1 MHMKPTDKEHRI
13 FYGWYIIAVGVVGAI
28 IASGTSQLFMSIMLK
43 PITEEFGWSRSA
55 ATGAITAGTV
65 MAGLLSFPFGK
76 IVDRYGPR
84 VLTSVGALIIA
95 GAYFAISQFEYLW
108 QFYVIFIVAR
118 IVSMNAVAGIVPKTT
133 AVNWFR
139 RLRGRALGFISMAS
153 PLGSAMLVFIAQ
165 LIMLNNGWRF
175 VFIAFAAAM
184 VFFQVFPAALILR
197 RRPEDIGL
205 VPDGGPG
212 VYAPSTLKGKIYSE
226 EEYQWTLS
234 QAIRTKTLWLLIV
247 ANIVMPTVGAGIG
260 FHLASYYTDVGID
273 ATIAVGAISVYA
285 LTGAFANVI
294 WGFLSERFTERF
306 LAAAAM
312 ALTAVA
318 IVYLQSVRT
327 TTGAFIFAIVYG
339 LTLRGEGTLFNII
352 LAQYYGRNS
361 YGGISGF
368 VFPFHMLGL
377 GFGPM
382 ISSISFDLTG
392 SYQNVFSIYI
402 AISILT
408 ALLLLCATKPVP
420 PAERFS
426 SQ

>member
-1 MHMKPTDKEHRI
+1 MKPADKEPRI

-84 VLTSVGALIIA
+84 ALTAAGALMIA
-95 GAYFAISQFEYLW
+95 GAYYAISQFEYLW

-118 IVSMNAVAGIVPKTT
+118 IVSMNAVAGIVPKTA

-139 RLRGRALGFISMAS
+139 RLRGRALGFLSMAS

-165 LIMLNNGWRF
+165 LIMLNHGWRF
-175 VFIAFAAAM
+175 VFIVFAAAM
-184 VFFQVFPAALILR
+184 VFFQAFPAALILR
-197 RRPEDIGL
+197 RRPEDIGS

-212 VYAPSTLKGKIYSE
+212 TRASSGKSMKPYSE
-226 EEYQWTLS
+226 EEYPWTLGE
-234 QAIRTKTLWLLIV
+234 AIRTPTLWLLIV
-247 ANIVMPTVGAGIG
+247 ANIIMPAVGAGIT
-260 FHLASYYTDVGID
+260 FHLAAYYTDVGID
-273 ATIAVGAISVYA
+273 ATIAVGAVSVFA

-294 WGFLSERFTERF
+294 WGFLSERITERF

-318 IVYLQSVRT
+318 ILYLQSVKT
-327 TTGAFIFAIVYG
+327 TAGAFIFSVVYG

-368 VFPFHMLGL
+368 VFPFHMIGL

-382 ISSISFDLTG
+382 ISSVYFDLTG
-392 SYQNVFSIYI
+392 SYRGVFSIYI
-402 AISILT
+402 AVSILT
-408 ALLLLCATKPVP
+408 AIVLMFATKPVP
-420 PAERFS
+420 PAD
-426 SQ
+426 